1 VSQGHGP
8 QARDRGT
15 ATVEFAIVVPLL
27 LLLVFGIIDFG
38 RMASDHVQLS
48 AAARAAA
55 VAVAAGQNSAT
66 ISSVANAVFKGG
78 GTVSVRVDR
87 RCRAAPEPG
96 DVAQVTVTY
105 TFRFATPVAA
115 LAKLAKSPTMTVQAA
130 APCRA

>member
-1 VSQGHGP
+1 MSRGRGP

-27 LLLVFGIIDFG
+27 LLLAFGIIDFG
-38 RMASDHVQLS
+38 RLASDHVQLT

-55 VAVAAGQNSAT
+55 QAVAAGT
-66 ISSVANAVFKGG
+66 DPVRPANDSFPGRSG
-78 GTVSVRVDR
+78 PVSVRIDH
-87 RCRAAPEPG
+87 RCSPSPAVGEL
-96 DVAQVTVTY
+96 AQVTVTY

-115 LAKLAKSPTMTVQAA
+115 LAKLAKSPRMTVQAA

>member
-1 VSQGHGP
+1 VSRGRGP
-8 QARDRGT
+8 RARDRGT

-27 LLLVFGIIDFG
+27 LLLAFGIIDFG

-55 VAVAAGQNSAT
+55 QAVAAGQSASAGT
-66 ISSVANAVFKGG
+66 VASNVFRGG
-78 GTVSVRVDR
+78 GTVTVRIDR
-87 RCRAAPEPG
+87 SCGPAPQPG
-96 DVAQVTVTY
+96 EVAQVTVTH
-105 TFRFATPVAA
+105 TFTFATPVAA